1 LPNWVNSARSCGKK
15 PDSVDR
21 RRISLGITGKGRTLL
36 RELAP
41 YQREIGPGTK
51 VATGVEALAL
61 VRKGEAI
68 DFTGAGQDLKF
79 DQRGELL
86 GRPFL
91 HQVIRDGKDVVLGTV
106 GGAA

>member
-1 LPNWVNSARSCGKK
+1 LSNWVNSARSCGKK

-51 VATGVEALAL
+51 VATGVEA
-61 VRKGEAI
+61 I